1 MLCFPC
7 TFCFPF
13 FLVIVRLSKYFRHLF
28 GTVFYS
34 IQIVGDPFIYN
45 IIIELSIN
53 QDSVIL
59 IRHRRCD
66 MWSLVKDQFYRL
78 PRLFECGMHHFE
90 LLCRYIFI
98 IESMYDQCA
107 ALDPVCMQTIIS
119 GSPKFRIIIKSTF

>member
-34 IQIVGDPFIYN
+34 IQIVGDPFIYD
-45 IIIELSIN
+45 IIIELSID

-59 IRHRRCD
+59 IWHSRSD
-66 MWSLVKDQFYRL
+66 MRSLMKKQLYCL
-78 PRLFECGMHHFE
+78 PCLFECGMHHFK
-90 LLCRYIFI
+90 LFCRYIFVV
-98 IESMYDQCA
+98 ESMYDQCA
-107 ALDPVCMQTIIS
+107 ALDLVCMQTIIS
-119 GSPKFRIIIKSTF
+119 GSPKFRIIIESTF